1 MDRSLRIVGHP
12 PEEKQL
18 SEKEKAQAIA
28 VERQMIAQ
36 ELASMQ
42 MEIFAR
48 VGITKFPLDRL
59 RLLWHDSDE
68 EAMLDWLGQEGVTVK
83 STFWSEPLVI
93 LPR

>member
-1 MDRSLRIVGHP
+1 MDRSLKIVGHP

-28 VERQMIAQ
+28 IERRSIAQ

-48 VGITKFPLDRL
+48 IGMTKFPLDRL
-59 RLLWHDSDE
+59 RLLWHASDE
-68 EAMLDWLGQEGVTVK
+68 DAMLEWLAAEGVHVK
-83 STFWSEPLVI
+83 NTFWSEPLVT
-93 LPR
+93 LPA